1 MPLLLGAT
9 VQGYRVDLH
18 AETCFVHVC
27 VSVCVCVVCA
37 SRTGCPPRFFRVL
50 GTCECI
56 SRPIWP
62 CSIGCLWYGAGYLS
76 GAVWHAPAP
85 ARSVLHFSTVY
96 WLSETEPTCER
107 AKGTPGTLVL
117 GGSWLEDPAQGT
129 SQQSAGGRSLAR
141 SMISSRCE
149 TDKRRRVI
157 MFFSRRGGIIVP
169 KEIGQVQD
177 LYDLGVTRRS
187 TGCRG
192 LRESELSPK
201 VGVADARVSV
211 SITCFF
217 FFIHRAERVLVKV
230 MFCAADGKG
239 PPSMPALSA
248 TNSSISPSSISF
260 LRRTCALPSARQ

>member
-1 MPLLLGAT
+1 
-9 VQGYRVDLH
+9 
-18 AETCFVHVC
+18 
-27 VSVCVCVVCA
+27 
-37 SRTGCPPRFFRVL
+37 
-50 GTCECI
+50 
-56 SRPIWP
+56 
-62 CSIGCLWYGAGYLS
+62 
-76 GAVWHAPAP
+76 
-85 ARSVLHFSTVY
+85 
-96 WLSETEPTCER
+96 
-107 AKGTPGTLVL
+107 
-117 GGSWLEDPAQGT
+117 
-129 SQQSAGGRSLAR
+129 
-141 SMISSRCE
+141 
-149 TDKRRRVI
+149 

-177 LYDLGVTRRS
+177 LYDLGVT

-239 PPSMPALSA
+239 PPPRPALSA

-260 LRRTCALPSARQ
+260 LRRTCAFPSARQ